1 MTTSMQVA
9 PGGQVAQAL
18 SSFTPD
24 QKQLIK
30 DTVAKG
36 CTDDELKLLMH
47 LASAYGLDP
56 FAKEI
61 WAIKVEGQNKAAL
74 IMTSRDG
81 YLKVAQRDPNYMGIQ
96 AAVVRKGDAFGFN
109 PAAGTVEHSFGSER
123 GTIIGAWAIAH
134 HRMRMPVVCFVDFA
148 EYKGGSPV
156 WTKYPSAM
164 IQKVAEV
171 FVLKRQF
178 GINGLVTKEEMDAD
192 EAPTFREVS
201 TVPAGSNYPG
211 TPRRVEPAETSEWKP
226 SQAAK
231 DELAEVAKHAG
242 LPAWNNVLELI
253 KGNFLHDKFTQLTHP
268 QFLSLRDN
276 LIPAEGDRLRFEAA
290 NTIDVSA
297 APLTGPAAAMAGATP
312 LGQDVAGDDEIPF

>member
-1 MTTSMQVA
+1 MF
-9 PGGQVAQAL
+9 L
-18 SSFTPD
+18 
-24 QKQLIK
+24 
-30 DTVAKG
+30 
-36 CTDDELKLLMH
+36 
-47 LASAYGLDP
+47 
-56 FAKEI
+56 KEI
-61 WAIKVEGQNKAAL
+61 WAIKRSPNEAAL

-123 GTIIGAWAIAH
+123 GAIIGAWAIAH

-148 EYKGGSPV
+148 EYKGGSPI
-156 WTKYPSAM
+156 WSKYPSAM

-178 GINGLVTKEEMDAD
+178 GINGLVTREEMDAD

-201 TVPAGSNYPG
+201 TVPADSNYPG
-211 TPRRVEPAETSEWKP
+211 APRRVEPAEASEWKP
-226 SQAAK
+226 SQTAK

-242 LPAWNNVLELI
+242 LPTWNSVLELMQANFSHASI
-253 KGNFLHDKFTQLTHP
+253 KQLTHA
-268 QFLSLRDN
+268 QFVTLRDN

-297 APLTGPAAAMAGATP
+297 AALSGPAAAMAGATP
-312 LGQDVAGDDEIPF
+312 LGQDAAGDDEIPF